1 MTDQGGTRGHEA
13 EGPIVEPADLVP
25 DPLVEKLVPDPSQ
38 PPPSRGGAHGAIGQE
53 RQGEPLAP
61 LLYQRS

>member
-38 PPPSRGGAHGAIGQE
+38 PPPPAVALTQAPFPAARGAVC
-53 RQGEPLAP
+53 LC
-61 LLYQRS
+61 LLLDEV